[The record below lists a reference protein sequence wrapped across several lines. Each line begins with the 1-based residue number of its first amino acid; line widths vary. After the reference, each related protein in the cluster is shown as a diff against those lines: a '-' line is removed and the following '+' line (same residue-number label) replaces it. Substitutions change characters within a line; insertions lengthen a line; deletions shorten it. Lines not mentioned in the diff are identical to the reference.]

1 MAYKKQNWMQYGR
14 QGEIVEI
21 IMRDS
26 TNAKIESFRC
36 NNKKSYNRALKTIWD
51 KYGDKFRPTIDV
63 ENSVNYDEELEW
75 LKKETSNS

>member
-1 MAYKKQNWMQYGR
+1 MGYKRQNWMQYGR

-36 NNKKSYNRALKTIWD
+36 NNNKSYNHALRTIAQ
-51 KYGDKFRPTIDV
+51 KY
-63 ENSVNYDEELEW
+63 
-75 LKKETSNS
+75 